1 MPKIVSLQMET
12 LVGSCVEEAHFSEA
26 KSSHPENPRRGEDLE
41 AICAISEVRAWV
53 FACFKL

>member
-41 AICAISEVRAWV
+41 AICAISEVRA
-53 FACFKL
+53 